1 MRLVSGL
8 LVGGIWAF
16 LVLGCNGAGEET
28 GEQLAPVSPGNPSC
42 PSSPVQAPVL
52 GRVLGDHAQLEA
64 PGSRPVAAA
73 LAPDGT
79 TIVAGAFRGT
89 LDLGSSSLE
98 SAGGT
103 DVFVLAL
110 EQTGA
115 VRWARRMGG
124 AGDERFY
131 GLAVG
136 GLGGIYVAG
145 GLTEAAD
152 FGTGELGP
160 GPESFD
166 AVVLAK
172 LDPAGASVWSRVYT
186 GGELSVATDIAAD
199 AEDGVVIGGNFEGRN
214 FDLGGGPVG
223 VHGFGYL
230 ARIDAEGETQ
240 FVHLLRGSTD
250 QEILDIAAGAP
261 GEAVAV
267 GWMERIAIDGGDEVK
282 GAGLTDGY
290 MASFGGS
297 SGDLRWLEAFG
308 TSEDEEAVAVALDA
322 NGGVVIAGRHGEA
335 LDLGNGATLP
345 AASGM
350 SAFWARIDR
359 ETGAAVRA
367 HALPFTPHLGAD
379 AAGGILLA
387 GDFEGNAEIGGSA
400 FTSEGG
406 KDAVVVR
413 VDDQDVVRWSRQLG
427 GAGDVTVNGLAVDG
441 CGRSALTGTFTG
453 ELDLG
458 NGRVLEAGAG
468 GSVFVA
474 TYVP

>member
-1 MRLVSGL
+1 
-8 LVGGIWAF
+8 
-16 LVLGCNGAGEET
+16 
-28 GEQLAPVSPGNPSC
+28 
-42 PSSPVQAPVL
+42 VL
-52 GRVLGDHAQLEA
+52 GRVLGDHAQFDS

-89 LDLGSSSLE
+89 LDLGTSSLE

-110 EQTGA
+110 EGTGA

-136 GLGGIYVAG
+136 GLGSIYVAG
-145 GLTEAAD
+145 GITEAAD

-172 LDPAGASVWSRVYT
+172 LDPGGASVWSRVYT

-199 AEDGVVIGGNFEGRN
+199 AADGVVIGGNFEGRN
-214 FDLGGGPVG
+214 FDLGQGPVG
-223 VHGFGYL
+223 VYGFGYL
-230 ARIDAEGETQ
+230 ARIDAEGETH

-250 QEILDIAAGAP
+250 QEILDIATREP

-267 GWMERIAIDGGDEVK
+267 GWMERIAIDDGAEVK

-290 MASFGGS
+290 MASFGER
-297 SGDLRWLEAFG
+297 SGKLRWLKAFG
-308 TSEDEEAVAVALDA
+308 TSEDEEAVAVAFDA
-322 NGGVVIAGRHGEA
+322 GGDVVIAGRHGEA
-335 LDLGNGATLP
+335 LDLGNGVTLP
-345 AASGM
+345 AEAGM
-350 SAFWARIDR
+350 GAFWARIDR
-359 ETGAAVRA
+359 KTGAGIRA

-379 AAGGILLA
+379 GAGGILLA
-387 GDFEGNAEIGGSA
+387 GDFEGAAEIGGSA
-400 FTSEGG
+400 FKSEGG

-413 VDDQDVVRWSRQLG
+413 VDAQDVVRWSQQLG
-427 GAGDVTVNGLAVDG
+427 GVGDVTVSGLAVDG
-441 CGRSALTGTFTG
+441 CGRTALTGSFTRV
-453 ELDLG
+453 LDLG
-458 NGRVLEAGAG
+458 GGRVLEGGSG
-468 GSVFVA
+468 GSVFVV
-474 TYVP
+474 TYAP